1 MSFLSLIH
9 ISHMSGDEFHE
20 LIKTFSSFKEPHI
33 QENEFVY
40 RLIGQNG
47 NSVWLRLKLV
57 INEKTGSMGVLTDIT
72 QEMLEKRKLEYER
85 DYDLLTNLLNR
96 RAFQALIH
104 DLFKKPEQL
113 KTAAFLMWDLDNL
126 KYIND
131 TYGHDYGDEYI
142 KKAANILK
150 QFTSN
155 KNTIVARMSGDEFY
169 VFIYGCHSKD
179 EIRQIIEP
187 IKNKMD
193 TATLYLPDTDGIKI
207 RASAGI
213 SWFPSD
219 ATDYS
224 ELIKYADFAMY
235 TVKNTEKG
243 KIAEF
248 DKSLY
253 NRDSFLLH
261 SKEELNLSLI
271 HI

>member
-1 MSFLSLIH
+1 M
-9 ISHMSGDEFHE
+9 
-20 LIKTFSSFKEPHI
+20 
-33 QENEFVY
+33 
-40 RLIGQNG
+40 
-47 NSVWLRLKLV
+47 
-57 INEKTGSMGVLTDIT
+57 
-72 QEMLEKRKLEYER
+72 
-85 DYDLLTNLLNR
+85 
-96 RAFQALIH
+96 
-104 DLFKKPEQL
+104 
-113 KTAAFLMWDLDNL
+113 MWDLDNL

-131 TYGHDYGDEYI
+131 TYGHDYCDEYI

-193 TATLYLPDTDGIKI
+193 TATLYLPDSGSIKI

-253 NRDSFLLH
+253 SRDSFLLH
-261 SKEELNLSLI
+261 SKEELNRLIENELVTYAFQPIVDARTGEIFAYEALMRPQSPTLRSPADVLRIAQAQSHLYQIENLTMFKALKSYLNFPDKVHKRKLFINTLPSQMLSGDALSAFERKF
-271 HI
+271 H